1 MKKTP
6 SNESLRTSPK
16 LFLFISGVIIFI
28 LFVFFSYLVH
38 KNLFIHLDFD
48 TTVRLQDKISRRF
61 DGPFSLLSLIGSA
74 EIVSILLLALWSFI
88 KKLRYIFVL
97 FIFGIIHAIEF
108 FGKAFVTHPGPP
120 HLFIRYDIGFS
131 FPSSYVQ
138 PGSSYPSGHLA
149 RTLFISTI
157 LIFVIYHL
165 KKLSK
170 TQKQMLYCAIAF
182 FVGLMFVSRIYLG
195 EHWLSDVIGGSLLGS
210 SMGIFS
216 LLLLL

>member
-1 MKKTP
+1 MKVSKYKFQILGIIT
-6 SNESLRTSPK
+6 
-16 LFLFISGVIIFI
+16 FL
-28 LFVFFSYLVH
+28 LFVLFSYIIH

-48 TTVRLQDKISRRF
+48 TTVKLQDRISRRF
-61 DGPFSLLSLIGSA
+61 DSPFSALSLIGSF
-74 EIVSILLLALWSFI
+74 EIVSIILLVLWAYI

-97 FIFGIIHAIEF
+97 FIFGLIHVIEF

-120 HLFIRYDIGFS
+120 HLFIRYDIGFN

-149 RTLFISTI
+149 RTLFLSII
-157 LIFVIYHL
+157 LIFIIYHL
-165 KKLSK
+165 RKLSK
-170 TQKQMLYCAIAF
+170 FQKRLLYCLIII

-210 SMGIFS
+210 SLGLISMIF
-216 LLLLL
+216 LF

>member
-1 MKKTP
+1 MKK
-6 SNESLRTSPK
+6 NPK
-16 LFLFISGVIIFI
+16 LLLFCSGILLFLG
-28 LFVFFSYLVH
+28 FVFFSFLVH

-48 TTVRLQDKISRRF
+48 TTVRLQDKISRHF
-61 DGPFSLLSLIGSA
+61 DGPFSLLSLIGSV
-74 EIVSILLLALWSFI
+74 EIVSALLLVLWIFI
-88 KKLRYIFVL
+88 RKLRYIFVL

-108 FGKAFVTHPGPP
+108 FGKAFVAHPGPP

-149 RTLFISTI
+149 RTLFVSTI
-157 LIFVIYHL
+157 LIFIIYHL
-165 KKLSK
+165 QKLSK
-170 TQKQMLYCAIAF
+170 TQKRILYCSIIIFA
-182 FVGLMFVSRIYLG
+182 GLMFISRIYLG

-216 LLLLL
+216 LLFIF